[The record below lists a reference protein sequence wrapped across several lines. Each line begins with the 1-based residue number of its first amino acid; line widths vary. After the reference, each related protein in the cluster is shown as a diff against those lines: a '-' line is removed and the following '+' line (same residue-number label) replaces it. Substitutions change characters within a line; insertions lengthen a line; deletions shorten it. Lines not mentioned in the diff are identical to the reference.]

1 MIHAENTAL
10 VLLDAETAGQVFR
23 PGFARKIIRTNDL
36 MTVVIDIEGGPWPE
50 PDPMHFHSH
59 EQVSYVASGEIL
71 FLCGGQPP
79 RKLGAGD
86 LFAVASGVPHS
97 IQLLS
102 ATARLVDTFH
112 PIREDFL

>member
-1 MIHAENTAL
+1 MLHAEHSAL
-10 VLLDAETAGQVFR
+10 VLFDDETEGQVFR

-36 MTVVIDIEGGPWPE
+36 MTVVIDMEGGPWPE

-59 EQVSYVASGEIL
+59 EQISYVAAGEIL
-71 FLCGGQPP
+71 FLSGGDPP
-79 RKLGAGD
+79 RKLRAGD

-102 ATARLVDTFH
+102 PTARLVDTFN